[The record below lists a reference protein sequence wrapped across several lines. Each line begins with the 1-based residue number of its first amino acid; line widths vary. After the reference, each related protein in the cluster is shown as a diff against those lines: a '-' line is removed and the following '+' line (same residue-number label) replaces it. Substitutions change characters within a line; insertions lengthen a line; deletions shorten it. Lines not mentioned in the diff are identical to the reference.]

1 MHTMEQPPPTV
12 LPFRAPNSDHPSSQ
26 VPAARRTELLLEALK
41 SAVAEA
47 REHRLF
53 AAGKFTGLFPN
64 RSTACAEAAH
74 EANQLGLF
82 ETVRTETKA
91 KQVIEWVRITPKG
104 IAFLH
109 DHDSPKAVLQDLKA
123 TLNATAVGVP
133 AWMHDARE
141 QLAELKIEFETRA
154 NEMIGQLSE
163 LTRRV
168 EAALRR
174 VDAATP
180 KLPSILQTVVP
191 WGVTALEYLD
201 SRREVLAS
209 GDCTLRELFVAL
221 RPKFPELSVPEFHT
235 GLRRLHD
242 NRSIRLNPTGSGSD
256 PEYAILIGAELCDG
270 VSR

>member
-1 MHTMEQPPPTV
+1 MDTPPPSV
-12 LPFRAPNSDHPSSQ
+12 LPFRPPNADHPSAAI
-26 VPAARRTELLLEALK
+26 PAARRTELLLDALK

-53 AAGKFTGLFPN
+53 AAGKFPGLFPN
-64 RSTACAEAAH
+64 RSSACADAAH
-74 EANQLGLF
+74 EANHLGLF

-123 TLNATAVGVP
+123 TLGATAAGIP
-133 AWMHDARE
+133 AWMHDTRE
-141 QLAELKIEFETRA
+141 QLAEMKIDFETRSG
-154 NEMIGQLSE
+154 EMIAQLAE
-163 LTRRV
+163 LTSRV

-180 KLPSILQTVVP
+180 RLPSILQTVVP

-201 SRREVLAS
+201 SRRSVLAS
-209 GDCTLRELFVAL
+209 GECSLRELFVAL
-221 RPKFPELSVPEFHT
+221 RPEFPEMTVPEFHT

-242 NRSIRLNPTGSGSD
+242 NRSVQLNRGDSDAD
-256 PEYAILIGAELCDG
+256 PEYAILIGSELCDSVG
-270 VSR
+270 R

>member
-1 MHTMEQPPPTV
+1 MDQLPPSV
-12 LPFRAPNSDHPSSQ
+12 LPFRAPNPDHPSATIPS
-26 VPAARRTELLLEALK
+26 ARRTEVLLDALK

-53 AAGKFTGLFPN
+53 ASGKFAGLFPS

-74 EANQLGLF
+74 EANALGLF

-123 TLNATAVGVP
+123 TLSATAAGIP
-133 AWMHDARE
+133 DWMHDTRE
-141 QLAELKIEFETRA
+141 QLTELKIDFEA
-154 NEMIGQLSE
+154 KAGEMIRRLAE
-163 LTRRV
+163 LTTRV

-209 GDCTLRELFVAL
+209 GDCSLRELFVAL

-242 NRSIRLNPTGSGSD
+242 NRSIQLTRTELGTD
-256 PEYAILIGAELCDG
+256 PEYAILMGTELCDG
-270 VSR
+270 VGR